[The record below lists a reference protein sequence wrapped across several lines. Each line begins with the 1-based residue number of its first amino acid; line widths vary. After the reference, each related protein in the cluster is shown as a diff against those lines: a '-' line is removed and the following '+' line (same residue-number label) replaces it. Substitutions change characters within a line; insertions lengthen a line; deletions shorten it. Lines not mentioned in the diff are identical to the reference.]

1 VKTEPKRRDPTER
14 QSSLEGDV
22 PGRKPMPFFPDFAL
36 IESLAALALLV
47 ALILVASLTRP
58 SLEEIADPTS
68 SGYVPRPEWYFL
80 WLFQMLKYFKG
91 KSEIIGTFILPT
103 VVIGLLIALPFIDRR
118 ERPRPL
124 LPRTR
129 PVRLWPRLVAA
140 GALITIGSL
149 TLLAAQSAIPMG
161 SQVSPLT
168 GAAAVGK
175 ALFDK
180 MGCASCHT
188 IAGVGGTRGPDLT
201 TFGSR
206 PDARE
211 RVLLHFSGVARGDQ
225 SIMPG
230 YELAPE
236 ELEALSTYLLSLK
249 AAQT

>member
-1 VKTEPKRRDPTER
+1 MRTDER
-14 QSSLEGDV
+14 PQDGVAHQADLDHDI

-36 IESLAALALLV
+36 IESLAALVLLV
-47 ALILVASLTRP
+47 VLIVVASLTRP
-58 SLEEIADPTS
+58 SLEEVADPTS

-80 WLFQMLKYFKG
+80 WLFQTLKYFKG
-91 KSEIIGTFILPT
+91 EYEVIGTFVLPT
-103 VVIGLLIALPFIDRR
+103 VVIALLIALPFIDRR
-118 ERPRPL
+118 ERARPL
-124 LPRTR
+124 LPHTR

-140 GALITIGSL
+140 GSLITIVSL
-149 TLLAAQSAIPMG
+149 TMLAAQSALPMG
-161 SQVSPLT
+161 SQVAPLT
-168 GAAAVGK
+168 GPAAAGK

-180 MGCASCHT
+180 MGCASCHS

-206 PDARE
+206 ADARE
-211 RVLLHFSGVARGDQ
+211 RVLLHFSGVTTTDS

-249 AAQT
+249 AGRT

>member
-1 VKTEPKRRDPTER
+1 VRTER
-14 QSSLEGDV
+14 KPAEPVPNDHSLEGDL

-36 IESLAALALLV
+36 IESLAALVLLV

-80 WLFQMLKYFKG
+80 WLFQTLKYFKG
-91 KSEIIGTFILPT
+91 KSEVIGTFVLPT
-103 VVIGLLIALPFIDRR
+103 VAIGLLIALPFIDRR

-124 LPRTR
+124 LPHTR

-161 SQVSPLT
+161 SAVEPLT
-168 GAAAVGK
+168 GAEAAGRV
-175 ALFDK
+175 LFDK

-201 TFGSR
+201 AFGSR

-211 RVLLHFSGVARGDQ
+211 RVLLHFSGVATSG
-225 SIMPG
+225 SSLMPG
-230 YELAPE
+230 YELSPD

-249 AAQT
+249 AGEP

>member
-1 VKTEPKRRDPTER
+1 MRTDDRSKEYVGR
-14 QSSLEGDV
+14 QTLDEEI

-36 IESLAALALLV
+36 IESLAALLLLV
-47 ALILVASLTRP
+47 VLIIVASLTRP
-58 SLEEIADPTS
+58 SLEEVADPTS

-80 WLFQMLKYFKG
+80 WLFQTLKYFKG
-91 KSEIIGTFILPT
+91 ESEIIGTFILPT
-103 VVIGLLIALPFIDRR
+103 VVVGLLIALPFIDRR
-118 ERPRPL
+118 EHPRPL
-124 LPRTR
+124 LPHTR

-140 GALITIGSL
+140 ASLITILSL

-161 SQVSPLT
+161 SQVAPLT
-168 GAAAVGK
+168 GPAAVGK
-175 ALFDK
+175 TLFDK
-180 MGCASCHT
+180 MGCASCHS

-211 RVLLHFSGVARGDQ
+211 RVLLHFSGVAQTGS

-249 AAQT
+249 AAQA